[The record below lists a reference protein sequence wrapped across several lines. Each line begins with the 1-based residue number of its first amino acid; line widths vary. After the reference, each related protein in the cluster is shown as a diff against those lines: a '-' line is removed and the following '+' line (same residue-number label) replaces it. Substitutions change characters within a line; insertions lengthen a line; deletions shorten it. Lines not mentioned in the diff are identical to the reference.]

1 MLLNFNNSSFYI
13 SPFALFFLL
22 TFSICFIRL
31 HGNLGPLF
39 IYRFMVTPIWA
50 LNIIFF
56 ISFITIFYF
65 ICDSSNSDNLVFL
78 MIDKESNNINVG
90 ENATVNL
97 NDGKVSLSV
106 NHMGKVA
113 AAISATG
120 GATAGIQ
127 VAKYVAG
134 PPAVKIAAGVATA
147 GLVQVTTA
155 VMNTVLNSEGKN
167 GPTKLVANLV
177 GENEY
182 PLNLLVHMNTSV
194 ICGLIFLYIILNIY
208 ISKYIINKDIVK
220 YLPVS
225 LQNYKIVKFFVLW
238 LDKYLNLWSKNSN
251 YFLGFCYFMLS
262 YSIILCKFILYI
274 ILLNKSVTFNYYPL
288 DLLFYIN
295 GLIVCAITFLCIILN
310 IYTSKYII
318 NKDFIKYIPQNSK
331 IGKFFA
337 LWLNKYLN
345 LWSKNSNYLLGF
357 CYFMLF
363 FCITVCKLGLYLIL
377 YT

>member
-1 MLLNFNNSSFYI
+1 
-13 SPFALFFLL
+13 
-22 TFSICFIRL
+22 
-31 HGNLGPLF
+31 
-39 IYRFMVTPIWA
+39 
-50 LNIIFF
+50 
-56 ISFITIFYF
+56 
-65 ICDSSNSDNLVFL
+65 

-225 LQNYKIVKFFVLW
+225 LQNYKIVKFFVL
-238 LDKYLNLWSKNSN
+238 
-251 YFLGFCYFMLS
+251 
-262 YSIILCKFILYI
+262 
-274 ILLNKSVTFNYYPL
+274 
-288 DLLFYIN
+288 
-295 GLIVCAITFLCIILN
+295 
-310 IYTSKYII
+310 
-318 NKDFIKYIPQNSK
+318 
-331 IGKFFA
+331 
-337 LWLNKYLN
+337 
-345 LWSKNSNYLLGF
+345 
-357 CYFMLF
+357 
-363 FCITVCKLGLYLIL
+363 
-377 YT
+377 